1 MPHAPIDLQT
11 ALDSFEEAMK
21 HCDNII
27 SVHREVGGG
36 GSGRRYKEASLNRA
50 VIVLAVAAWQA
61 AVQDLT
67 TAVLDTA
74 APVGGLAI
82 DRQRYE
88 ISVGFTRKGIR
99 DFATPNGEKTRGL
112 MQGAGF
118 DPYPAWTY
126 RIPGGRGGYVV
137 WTPPMVQGRLNEW
150 LRIRH
155 ALAHGHAQLPLVDA
169 LESVRVDHDDPATLR
184 LVDAEQCVAFMRR
197 LVKVTAQSLATELGV
212 TVTI

>member
-1 MPHAPIDLQT
+1 
-11 ALDSFEEAMK
+11 MK

-27 SVHREVGGG
+27 AVHREVGGG
-36 GSGRRYKEASLNRA
+36 TSGRRYKEASLNRA

-67 TAVLDTA
+67 TALLDTA
-74 APVGGLAI
+74 APVGGPPI
-82 DRQRYE
+82 DRTRYE
-88 ISVGFTRKGIR
+88 VSVGFVRKGIR
-99 DFATPNGEKTRGL
+99 DFSTPNGEKTRAL

-126 RIPGGRGGYVV
+126 RIGGGRGGYVV
-137 WTPPMVQGRLNEW
+137 WTPSMVQARLNEW

-155 ALAHGHAQLPLVDA
+155 ALAHGHAELPLVDA

-184 LVDAEQCVAFMRR
+184 LVDAEQCVAFVRR
-197 LVKVTAQSLATELGV
+197 LVKVTALSLAAHVGV
-212 TVTI
+212 TVIV